1 MTEEKKGFEDALTR
15 MKKRAEEIAAKKK
28 AEQEVKEAELRER
41 ANELAVVPIDITRYR
56 NERNIMLYPLC
67 STSKRK
73 RLAPIRYES
82 ANGKYW
88 LEVTANHTH
97 GMVKIWDFDILRYAL
112 SKAGEI
118 ARETGYFPD
127 YVEFSGYELLSALG
141 KSVHSGRNYQWVKGA
156 LRRMAFTGYQGNI
169 FREDDAT
176 VEHFTLISARHTD
189 RTGKLERI
197 RIEFDERLKESAR
210 NNKGLLAID
219 NAVLHEESGM
229 KKRIL
234 ELVAVSKGKD
244 KSWTVSLK
252 RLRAMCAHDGEL
264 KEFKRQLKNYD
275 LPWDISFTP
284 ILEGGEKVTFSDR

>member
-1 MTEEKKGFEDALTR
+1 MTEDKKGFDDALTR
-15 MKKRAEEIAAKKK
+15 MKRRAEA
-28 AEQEVKEAELRER
+28 KEAKLRER

-73 RLAPIRYES
+73 RLAPICYES

-88 LEVTANHTH
+88 LKVTANYTH

-127 YVEFSGYELLSALG
+127 YVEFSGYEVLKALG
-141 KSVHSGRNYQWVKGA
+141 KDTKSGRNYRWLVEA
-156 LRRMAFTGYQGNI
+156 LDRMSFTGYQGNI
-169 FREDDAT
+169 FRVDDET
-176 VEHFTLISARHTD
+176 VHNFTLIDASYTD

-197 RIEFDERLKESAR
+197 RIYFNERLKESAR

-219 NAVLHEESGM
+219 NTVLHEESGM

-234 ELVAVSKGKD
+234 ELVAASKGND
-244 KSWTVSLK
+244 KSWTVRIK
-252 RLRAMCAHDGEL
+252 RLQAMCAHEGRL
-264 KEFKRQLKNYD
+264 KDFKYQLKSYN

-284 ILEGGEKVTFSDR
+284 VFEGGEKVTFSNR

>member
-1 MTEEKKGFEDALTR
+1 MTEEKKGFDDALIR
-15 MKKRAEEIAAKKK
+15 MKKRAEGIAAKKK
-28 AEQEVKEAELRER
+28 AAQEAREAESRER

-73 RLAPIRYES
+73 RLVPIRYKS

-88 LEVTANHTH
+88 LEVTANYTH

-127 YVEFSGYELLSALG
+127 YVEFSGYEVLKALG
-141 KSVHSGRNYQWVKGA
+141 KDTKSGRNYRWVVEA
-156 LRRMAFTGYQGNI
+156 LRRMSFTGYQGNI
-169 FREDDAT
+169 FRTDDAT
-176 VEHFTLISARHTD
+176 VDNFTLISARYAD

-197 RIEFDERLKESAR
+197 QIYFDERLKESAR
-210 NNKGLLAID
+210 DNKGLLAID
-219 NAVLHEESGM
+219 SAVLHEESGM

-234 ELVAVSKGKD
+234 ELIAVSKGKD
-244 KSWTVSLK
+244 KSWTVNLK
-252 RLRAMCAHDGEL
+252 RLQAMCAHEGEL
-264 KEFKRQLKNYD
+264 KKFKQQLRSYN
-275 LPWDISFTP
+275 LPWNISFTP
-284 ILEGGEKVTFSDR
+284 IFEGGEKVTFFDR